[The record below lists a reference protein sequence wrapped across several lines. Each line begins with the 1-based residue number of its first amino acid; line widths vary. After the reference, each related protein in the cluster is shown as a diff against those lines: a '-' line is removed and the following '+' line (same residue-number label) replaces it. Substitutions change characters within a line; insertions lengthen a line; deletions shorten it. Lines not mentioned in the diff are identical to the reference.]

1 MRRTSRAI
9 LALALPL
16 LAAPFSPLAAQDK
29 PTTFTTDLGFV
40 NAAGN
45 TSVTSFNLGEV
56 LTHVRGAW
64 KLEQRFAALYGRTD
78 GEKSAEQFRA
88 GLRGDYAVSER
99 VGFYGLAGWDRN
111 EFAGISRRFE
121 EGAGLAV
128 KAVAEARTTLDVE
141 AGLGATQQRST
152 AGLSTSFLSG
162 RAAARLKQ
170 MLAETA
176 YLQQAVEFLPN
187 FEEGDDYRILS
198 ETSLVAPLSAAIA
211 LKASYVIRFDNLP
224 EPGFKK
230 TDRVLTTGVQVNW

>member
-1 MRRTSRAI
+1 MRSAS
-9 LALALPL
+9 LLLCGAL
-16 LAAPFSPLAAQDK
+16 LAVVVSPLAAQDK
-29 PTTFTTDLGFV
+29 PTTFTTDIGFV

-56 LTHVRGAW
+56 LTHTSGAW
-64 KLEQRFAALYGRTD
+64 KLEQKFAALYGRTD
-78 GEKSAEQFRA
+78 GEKSAEQFRV
-88 GLRGDYAVSER
+88 GLRGDYALSSR
-99 VGFYGLAGWDRN
+99 IGAYGLAAWDRN

-121 EGAGLAV
+121 EGVGVAV
-128 KAVAEARTTLDVE
+128 KAVALERTTLDVE

-152 AGLSTSFLSG
+152 ADVSTSFLSG
-162 RAAARLKQ
+162 RAAARFRQ

-176 YLQQAVEFLPN
+176 YLQQGVEFLPN

-198 ETSLVAPLSAAIA
+198 ETSLVAPLSASIA
-211 LKASYVIRFDNLP
+211 LKASYVIRYDNLP